1 MKRVGKG
8 FLAPLQKG
16 FFQVAGVGIRGPKVP
31 FPPVLLKKSLSFVGT
46 CIAWQDIILAFKTM
60 SWQVFFWE
68 FPVLR
73 DMSLHEM
80 SCSGFPR
87 GFVCW
92 CSALVFCDVCLC
104 CLSLLVLSVG
114 CFVAVF
120 CLGVLCWIAEL
131 ALFFCVGFL
140 SWLFVLVFRV
150 GFVVLLF
157 VLDLRVC
164 FWCCC
169 FYYFGMW
176 VDL

>member
-16 FFQVAGVGIRGPKVP
+16 IFQVAGVGIRGPKVP

-131 ALFFCVGFL
+131 ALFFCVGFSEL
-140 SWLFVLVFRV
+140 AFCVGVPCWFCCVAFCLGFTFLFL
-150 GFVVLLF
+150 VLLF
-157 VLDLRVC
+157 LL
-164 FWCCC
+164 FW
-169 FYYFGMW
+169 YVG
-176 VDL
+176 